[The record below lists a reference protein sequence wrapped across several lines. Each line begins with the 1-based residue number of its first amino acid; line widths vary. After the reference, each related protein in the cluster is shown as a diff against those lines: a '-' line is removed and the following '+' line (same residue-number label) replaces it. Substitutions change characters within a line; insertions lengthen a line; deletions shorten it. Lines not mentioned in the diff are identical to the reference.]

1 MSNNDEFENLYMA
14 YRAINNL
21 QAKRTDLKLIGTLE
35 TGNMEDV
42 PIRRSGNWEKHKL

>member
-21 QAKRTDLKLIGTLE
+21 QAKRTDLKIIEKDKTYWNV
-35 TGNMEDV
+35 GN
-42 PIRRSGNWEKHKL
+42 R